1 MKIFDKNKLEEI
13 NDRQLRYRIVYSI
26 FFILMSLLVLKLFH
40 LTIINGDDYR
50 NKADNNRLKDVKIT
64 APRGNIYDKNGKLLA
79 GVKTSPAVQILK
91 DEYSRLSKDEKI
103 SKIEELITILN
114 KDGASWDTD
123 DYFLGINYF
132 VYTSDTDY
140 FTELKSPKEKV
151 LDIILENNLVE
162 DILRLKIEKNSS
174 SKFSF
179 YIIKKVI
186 RDLQLKGIYAPTDF
200 FDVDTG
206 GISFSKGTNYDEYA
220 KDKDLSKGIYS
231 HVASLVKDDK
241 SIIRKILDQP
251 LARKLVFDEL
261 KSRNLLSNIELNS
274 LIDLNKYNLLLIKSE
289 LNKQNSKVTLDTS
302 AKDDF
307 YNMVRKF
314 SIDKLLSFV
323 KVDKNGKKI
332 IPAQILLKILEDKNI
347 ESNVE
352 YTIVKDEKDKET
364 LQFNYKDNSDKKE
377 VEPLTYLISIAEEND
392 LLYDFVLSDDIKLIA
407 QEVNT
412 ENNII
417 LRISITNKS
426 FDYVYNI
433 NRTEIKNRYKIKDDY
448 TAESLFETLKKT
460 YNIENLD
467 DYLTYSFLVINRK
480 VELQGDKAYIPITLT
495 YGISEPCISNIKEKF
510 ENNNGFTVS
519 MEPIRYYPNGEL
531 AAHIL
536 GYIGKISQQDE
547 IEKYSKEKG
556 YSSDSFIGKTGVE
569 ESQEV
574 SLKGQDGFKKV
585 MVDNRGNRTETISET
600 EAIPGKNVYLSIDV
614 NLQKIA
620 EESLKRTLES
630 IRNASEYKSKWGSYT
645 PHESH
650 PNATSGAV
658 VVIDVKT
665 GKVLALASYPSY
677 DPNLFVTGI
686 SNSDWISLFPE
697 DPRDFLAPR
706 PLYNI
711 ATQSISQ
718 PGSTFKLATAL
729 SALEKGLDPNEIINC
744 QGVMDVGDTKFGCW
758 IWNQYKKTHGYE
770 NLRTALRDSCNYY
783 FYALALGENPKS
795 NQKTGIKLTI
805 EDLSKT
811 VKELGLG
818 ERTGIEINIPKESKG
833 VVPDSTTKKSLTKV
847 MLKLR
852 LEKEIDKYIQDGK
865 SKEDYDFTK
874 IIDTIVNWT
883 EEETVLSR
891 TEVIKRLEDMQLK
904 ATEII
909 GNSKSTLADMI
920 KFDYL
925 NQASWSNADSLN
937 TVIGQGQN
945 AYTPIQMA
953 RLMAMI
959 ANGGQKI
966 KTSVI
971 EKIVSYDNKTV
982 SFQNNPETEKTTFNP
997 QNLKYI
1003 LEGMNMASKT
1013 SENNKIFKNLP
1024 VEIGTKTGTAQKSG
1038 TNPVTGQAYDNYAWT
1053 VSFAPY
1059 NNPEIAIATV
1069 IFQGGAGAYCGP
1081 IVRDI
1086 IGQYLDNKT
1095 ESGENVQSDKQN
1107 DNNSENND
1115 NLVGD

>member
-1 MKIFDKNKLEEI
+1 MKIFDKNKLEKI
-13 NDRQLRYRIVYSI
+13 KDRQLRYKIVYSVL
-26 FFILMSLLVLKLFH
+26 FVLMSLLVIKLFH
-40 LTIINGDDYR
+40 LTIITGDDYR

-64 APRGNIYDKNGKLLA
+64 APRGNIYDKNGNLLA

-91 DEYSRLSKDEKI
+91 DEFNRLTKEEKI
-103 SKIEELITILN
+103 KKVDELITILN

-123 DYFLGINYF
+123 DYFIGINYF
-132 VYTSDTDY
+132 VYSSKVDY
-140 FTELKSPKEKV
+140 FTELKTPKEKV
-151 LDIILENNLVE
+151 LDIIMENKLVE
-162 DILRLKIEKNSS
+162 DILKLKIEKSS
-174 SKFSF
+174 SSNFSY
-179 YIIKKVI
+179 YIIKNVI
-186 RDLQLKGIYAPTDF
+186 RDLQLKGIYVPSDF
-200 FDVDTG
+200 FDVDSGEIAFT
-206 GISFSKGTNYDEYA
+206 KGKEYDEYA

-231 HVASLVKDDK
+231 HIADLIKDDK
-241 SIIRKILDQP
+241 SIIRKILEQP
-251 LARKLVFDEL
+251 LSRKLIFDEL
-261 KSRNLLSNIELNS
+261 KSKNLLGNIELS
-274 LIDLNKYNLLLIKSE
+274 PLEDLNNYNFLLIKAE
-289 LNKQNSKVTLDTS
+289 LNKQNSKVTLETS

-314 SIDKLLSFV
+314 TLDKLLSYV
-323 KVDKNGKKI
+323 KVDKDGKKI
-332 IPAQILLKILEDKNI
+332 IPAEILLKKLEEKKLNA
-347 ESNVE
+347 NVE
-352 YTIVKDEKDKET
+352 YTLVKDENDREKVQFSYKNEGNKD
-364 LQFNYKDNSDKKE
+364 
-377 VEPLTYLISIAEEND
+377 VEPLTYLISIAEENN
-392 LLYDFVLSDDIKLIA
+392 LLYDFVLSDDIKFVA

-417 LRISITNKS
+417 LKISITKKD

-433 NRTEIKNRYKIKDDY
+433 NKKDIKNRYQIKDDY
-448 TAESLFETLKKT
+448 TAESLFTLLKKL
-460 YNIENLD
+460 YSIEELN
-467 DYLTYSFLVINRK
+467 DYSAYSYLVLSRK

-510 ENNNGFTVS
+510 ENNNGITVS

-531 AAHIL
+531 ASHIL

-547 IEKYSKEKG
+547 IEKYNKEKG

-574 SLKGQDGFKKV
+574 SLKGKDGFKKV

-600 EAIPGKNVYLSIDV
+600 SAVPGKNVYLSLDL
-614 NLQKIA
+614 NLQKTA

-630 IRNASEYKSKWGSYT
+630 IRGASEYKSKWGSYT
-645 PHESH
+645 PHQSY

-658 VVIDVKT
+658 VVLDVKT
-665 GKVLALASYPSY
+665 GKVLALASYPAY

-711 ATQSISQ
+711 ATQSVSQ
-718 PGSTFKLATAL
+718 PGSTFKLATSL
-729 SALEKGLDPNEIINC
+729 SALEKGLDPSENINC

-758 IWNQYKKTHGYE
+758 IWNQYKQVHGNE

-783 FYALALGENPKS
+783 FYALALGKDPKS
-795 NQKTGIKLTI
+795 NKKTGVKVEI
-805 EDLSKT
+805 EDLVKT
-811 VKELGLG
+811 VSELGLG
-818 ERTGIEINIPKESKG
+818 ERTGIEINIPRESKG
-833 VVPDSTTKKSLTKV
+833 VIPDSNTKKSLTKI
-847 MLKLR
+847 MLKQR
-852 LEKEIDKYIQDGK
+852 LEKEIEKYILAGK
-865 SKEDYDFTK
+865 NKDDYDFAK

-883 EEETVLSR
+883 EEEKVPSR
-891 TEVIKRLEDMQLK
+891 TEVINRLKEMQLN
-904 ATEII
+904 AEEPVA
-909 GNSKSTLADMI
+909 NSKVSLADMI

-953 RLMAMI
+953 RYMAMI
-959 ANGGQKI
+959 ANGGQKL

-971 EKIVSYDNKTV
+971 EKIVSYDNKTT
-982 SFQNNPETEKTTFNP
+982 SFQNNPETEKSSFNP
-997 QNLKYI
+997 RNLKYI

-1013 SENNKIFKNLP
+1013 SENGKIFKNLP
-1024 VEIGTKTGTAQKSG
+1024 IEIGTKTGTAQKSG
-1038 TNPVTGQAYDNYAWT
+1038 VNPVTGQAYDNYAWN

-1069 IFQGGAGAYCGP
+1069 IFQGGAGAFCGP

-1086 IGQYLDNKT
+1086 VGQYIDNKT
-1095 ESGENVQSDKQN
+1095 ESGENIQSDKKN
-1107 DNNSENND
+1107 DDNSGNGG